1 MRETSAKA
9 FHEGEADGSIS
20 RARAL
25 VLMMLRSTGGMTG
38 REVNMSLATQSGHKR
53 LSELRRMGV
62 VREAGKRTCRV
73 TGRQAVEW
81 EALPEGVKP
90 EAFTRASSLRPS
102 KALLRAARGFL
113 DRVVMKDAFDR
124 VALMPRKEGITGP
137 LEREGVKAVAA
148 WLCYLER
155 SAK

>member
-20 RARAL
+20 KARAL
-25 VLMMLRSTGGMTG
+25 VLMMLRSTGPMTG
-38 REVNMSLATQSGHKR
+38 REVNAALATQSGHKR
-53 LSELRRMGV
+53 LSELRRMHAV
-62 VREAGKRTCRV
+62 FVAGKRTCRV

-81 EALPEGVKP
+81 AAFPADASITALVRNP
-90 EAFTRASSLRPS
+90 TLRPS

-124 VALMPRKEGITGP
+124 VALMPRKEGISGP

-148 WLCYLER
+148 WLGYLER